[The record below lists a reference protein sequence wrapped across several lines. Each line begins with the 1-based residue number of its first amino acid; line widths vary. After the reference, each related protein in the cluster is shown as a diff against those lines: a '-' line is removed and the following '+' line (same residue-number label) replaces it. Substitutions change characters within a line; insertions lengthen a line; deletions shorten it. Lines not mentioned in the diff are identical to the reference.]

1 MSWEELIEDFILEL
15 EIEGRAYNTIRNY
28 KSKLNHYAKFFKERE
43 VEPFELTRKDVN
55 DYVLSLV
62 DQNYQNSTI
71 NITISRLKKLFDYAV
86 EQEFIDVNPVRYKNR
101 PITKKVINVLSD
113 DEVKRM
119 LKVVKTHGDLRIIN
133 QRDYVIFM
141 MLIDCGLR
149 ISEIETLNNDD
160 ILGNQLIV
168 KNSKYNKD
176 RILGISPILK
186 KEINKYLRL
195 KDKYYKNKL
204 IDKDAFFISYQ
215 LNRLNKKAIWQI
227 MQNVKSQIDIRS
239 NIRFSPHTLRH
250 TYAHMQISNGIDIY
264 TLSLNMGHYDVSMTQ
279 KYLQSMRS
287 ENFVDK
293 SIAKSNLMRLR

>member
-1 MSWEELIEDFILEL
+1 MYWEELIEDFILEL

-43 VEPFELTRKDVN
+43 IEPFRLTRKDVN

-264 TLSLNMGHYDVSMTQ
+264 P
-279 KYLQSMRS
+279 R
-287 ENFVDK
+287 
-293 SIAKSNLMRLR
+293 

>member
-43 VEPFELTRKDVN
+43 IEPFRLTRKDVN
-55 DYVLSLV
+55 DYVLNLVSL
-62 DQNYQNSTI
+62 DYQNSTI

-86 EQEFIDVNPVRYKNR
+86 EQEYINFNPVKYKNR
-101 PITKKVINVLSD
+101 PVAKKVINVLSNK
-113 DEVKRM
+113 EVKQM
-119 LKVVKTHGDLRIIN
+119 LKAVKTHSPLPIIN

-160 ILGNQLIV
+160 ILKNQLII
-168 KNSKYNKD
+168 KNSKFNKD

-186 KEINKYLRL
+186 KEMNKYMRM
-195 KDKYYKNKL
+195 KDKYYKGKL
-204 IDKDAFFISYQ
+204 VDEDAFFVSYQ
-215 LNRLNKKAIWQI
+215 LGRLNKKAIWQI
-227 MQNVKSQIDIRS
+227 MQDIKSKIDIRS
-239 NIRFSPHTLRH
+239 SIRFSPHTLRH
-250 TYAHMQISNGIDIY
+250 TYAHMQIENGLDIY

-293 SIAKSNLMRLR
+293 SIAKSNLMHLR